1 MLQFVFWDVQHGS
14 ASYIKTPN
22 GRHMVIDLGTGSY
35 SENKEFS
42 PLMHLKKK
50 YGVGQLDYVVITH
63 PHRDHIDDI
72 FNLPKLDPL
81 VLRKPVLT
89 DAEIIAGNKREDNVT
104 INEYIAVTKQFT
116 ERVEP
121 GSEFDPTTPERWGNV
136 KMSFHRSYGCS
147 TKNLN
152 NQSIVTV
159 FEYANSKI
167 MIPGDNEAESWN
179 ELIKDSRFL
188 SAAKGLDVLIAP
200 HHGRQAGYSPE
211 LFEAIGKP
219 YITVISDG
227 PYQDTSATS
236 SYGNQSKG
244 WRVYYPDDSYE
255 ERYCVTTRQSGVVR
269 VKAYFAQDG
278 TRRLNV
284 FVQKGSAKG

>member
-1 MLQFVFWDVQHGS
+1 ML
-14 ASYIKTPN
+14 
-22 GRHMVIDLGTGSY
+22 
-35 SENKEFS
+35 E
-42 PLMHLKKK
+42 
-50 YGVGQLDYVVITH
+50 
-63 PHRDHIDDI
+63 
-72 FNLPKLDPL
+72 
-81 VLRKPVLT
+81 
-89 DAEIIAGNKREDNVT
+89 GNKKEDSLKV
-104 INEYIAVTKQFT
+104 NEYLKVRATYNSPIQ
-116 ERVEP
+116 P
-121 GSEFDPTTPERWGNV
+121 GSDSDATALSQWGNV
-136 KMSFHRSYGCS
+136 KMSFFTSYGCS

-152 NQSIVTV
+152 NHSIVTI

-179 ELIKDSRFL
+179 ELVKDSRFL

-211 LFEAIGKP
+211 LFEAVGKP

-236 SYGNQSKG
+236 YYGNQSKG

-255 ERYCVTTRQSGVVR
+255 ERYCVTTRQSGVVW

-284 FVQKGSAKG
+284 FVQKGSAKGVKQQSTV